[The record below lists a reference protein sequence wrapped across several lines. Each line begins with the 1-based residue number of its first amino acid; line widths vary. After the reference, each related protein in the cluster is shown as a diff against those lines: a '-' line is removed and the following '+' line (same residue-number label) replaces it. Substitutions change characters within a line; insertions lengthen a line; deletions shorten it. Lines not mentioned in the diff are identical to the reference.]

1 MRRLEKLNLPVQG
14 KNSLNFW
21 WSSRNPLKLIFNF
34 LIVQICRY
42 LPSVSLK
49 NFLYRTI
56 GMKIG
61 KNTAFAFGATC
72 DFFFPELIEIGENC
86 IIGYNATILTH
97 EFLINGANIGKVKI
111 GSNVLIGA
119 NSTILAGI
127 SIGSNSQISAM
138 SLVNSDIAQNCLAG
152 GIPCKV
158 LRKL

>member
-1 MRRLEKLNLPVQG
+1 MQNR
-14 KNSLNFW
+14 NSLNYMW
-21 WSSRNPLKLIFNF
+21 KARNPIR
-34 LIVQICRY
+34 IVLNVLVIQLCRY
-42 LPSVSLK
+42 LPFLSLK
-49 NFLYRTI
+49 NPLYRTL

-86 IIGYNATILTH
+86 IIGFNATILTH
-97 EFLINGANIGKVKI
+97 EFLIKGANKGKVQF
-111 GSNVLIGA
+111 GDNVLIGA

-138 SLVNSDIAQNCLAG
+138 SLVNSDVPPNCLAG

-158 LRKL
+158 LKKL